1 MFLDLISLSP
11 KDTGEFYVL
20 NYGESLVSLSGRI
33 PIRPFGSVMTE
44 KENLEKGNAYQKSL
58 KKLALLKE
66 VLINQTYLAVGINEN
81 ENVLSH
87 VVIVGGTNLDMNP
100 DLATVCLWTD
110 HLAFKVSF
118 S

>member
-33 PIRPFGSVMTE
+33 PIGPFGSVMTE

-58 KKLALLKE
+58 KKTSFTE
-66 VLINQTYLAVGINEN
+66 
-81 ENVLSH
+81 
-87 VVIVGGTNLDMNP
+87 GGSDQLD
-100 DLATVCLWTD
+100 L
-110 HLAFKVSF
+110 F
-118 S
+118 SSGYK